1 MITEKKLTQEEIKI
15 IKLWESGYSGTQ
27 IGIELGVTRNTVMG
41 KIYRLRRWALMSYGH
56 EKMKSRPDIKIALPS
71 EKPKKAKIPQ
81 KVIRQPIKR
90 NAWVPTPDLSVVKP
104 SANGLTFWELKTGMC
119 RYSISGDSL
128 ATYRFCCEPA
138 VKMSCCAHHYNICFV
153 PPGPK
158 KRRDRQTEFIIKRAN
173 S

>member
-1 MITEKKLTQEEIKI
+1 MITEKKLTQEEMKI

-41 KIYRLRRWALMSYGH
+41 KIYRLRRWSLMSYGH
-56 EKMKSRPDIKIALPS
+56 EKMKSRPDIKVALPS

-81 KVIRQPIKR
+81 KYVQPGKKR
-90 NAWVPTPDLSVVKP
+90 NAWVPTPDPSVVKP
-104 SANGLTFWELKTGMC
+104 SANGLTFWQLKTGMC
-119 RYSISGDSL
+119 RYSTSGDSL
-128 ATYRFCCEPA
+128 ETYRFCCEPA
-138 VKMSCCAHHYNICFV
+138 VKMSYCADHYNICFV